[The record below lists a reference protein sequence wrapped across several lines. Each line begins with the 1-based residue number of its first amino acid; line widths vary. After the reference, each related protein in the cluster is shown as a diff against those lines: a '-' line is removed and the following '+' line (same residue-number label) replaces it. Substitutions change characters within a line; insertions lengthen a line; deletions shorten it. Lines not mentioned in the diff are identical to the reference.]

1 MTTYII
7 RRAIQALIVLQLV
20 TLVVFL
26 LMRMLPGDPILVYV
40 SQDSWSR
47 ANTPEEV
54 DAIRRQFGTDR
65 PLYVQYVDWFS
76 GVLRGDLGDSIFSG
90 STVNEEIR
98 RALPKTVYVGSIAWI
113 IAHLIG
119 VPAGIICA
127 IRQGKWQDNVL
138 TVLANAGVTAPIFWV
153 GILLIYGFAMQL
165 DWLPI
170 QGYTSPFEDLELS
183 LRKLIMPVFCLALPH
198 MSGAT
203 RQTRSAILEV
213 AREDFVRTAWAKGLS
228 ERSVVLRHVIR
239 NGIMPVVTLGGL
251 AIPRILG
258 GQVLIE
264 TIFNIPGMGRLA
276 VGALFAQDY
285 AIVQGVILVIAAI
298 VVVTNLLVDLSYG
311 WIDPRIQV
319 A

>member
-1 MTTYII
+1 MVAYII
-7 RRAIQALIVLQLV
+7 RRAMQSIVVLILV
-20 TLVVFL
+20 TLIVFL
-26 LMRMLPGDPILVYV
+26 LMRLLPGDPILVYI
-40 SQDSWSR
+40 SQDEWTRVTSV
-47 ANTPEEV
+47 EEIEE
-54 DAIRRQFGTDR
+54 IRRQFGTDR
-65 PLYVQYVDWFS
+65 PMMVQYADWF
-76 GVLRGDLGDSIFSG
+76 GNVLRGDLGESIFSG
-90 STVNEEIR
+90 TSVREEIGL
-98 RALPKTVYVGSIAWI
+98 ALPKTLYLGSVAWI

-119 VPAGIICA
+119 IPAGIVCA
-127 IRQGKWQDNVL
+127 IRQGKWQDTVL

-153 GILLIYGFAMQL
+153 GILLIYGLALQL

-170 QGYTSPFEDLELS
+170 QGYTSPFDDLSLS
-183 LRKLIMPVFCLALPH
+183 LRQMIMPVFCLALPH
-198 MSGAT
+198 MSGST

-228 ERSVVLRHVIR
+228 ERTVVLRHVVR

-276 VGALFAQDY
+276 VNALFSQDY
-285 AIVQGVILVIAAI
+285 AIVQGVVLVIALI
-298 VVVTNLLVDLSYG
+298 VVLTNFLVDLSYG

>member
-7 RRAIQALIVLQLV
+7 RRAIQALVVLLLV

-26 LMRMLPGDPILVYV
+26 LMRILPGDPILVYV
-40 SQDSWSR
+40 SQDQWSR

-138 TVLANAGVTAPIFWV
+138 TVLANVGVTAPIFWV

-170 QGYTSPFEDLELS
+170 QGYTSPFEDLGLS

-213 AREDFVRTAWAKGLS
+213 TREDFVRTAWAKGLS

-258 GQVLIE
+258 GQILIE

-285 AIVQGVILVIAAI
+285 AIVQGVVLVIAAI